1 MKVEINGE
9 YKPIPHQIV
18 DYLWNECDAEE
29 QAKILLD
36 MLAIRENNYPEWL
49 KQLAYIRE
57 ELDTNIYLRDVAKE
71 EIIDFCDE
79 IKEYLV
85 EKEVE

>member
-9 YKPIPHQIV
+9 YEPTPHQIV

-57 ELDTNIYLRDVAKE
+57 QLDTNIYLRDVPKE

-79 IKEYLV
+79 IKEYLT